1 MGNNEIFL
9 IVLVAIIGSLSWY
22 DLYRRNNA
30 PAPKFKYGEKVRI
43 NNDFYQCFGVV
54 ESYYF
59 ESMYNQNV
67 YNVKLDNKTISVKE
81 KEMVDTRC

>member
-67 YNVKLDNKTISVKE
+67 YNVKIDNKTISVKE